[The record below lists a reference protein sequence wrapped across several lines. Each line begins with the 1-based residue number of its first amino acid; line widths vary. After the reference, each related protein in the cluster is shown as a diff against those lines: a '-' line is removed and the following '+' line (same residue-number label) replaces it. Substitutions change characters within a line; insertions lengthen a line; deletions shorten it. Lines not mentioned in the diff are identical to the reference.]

1 MDGLSC
7 FRILLFSV
15 FITLKMYFIKY
26 NESNDIND
34 FLKVIYVYIKVIKS
48 KLFNLNVI
56 IKILPK
62 LKTVI
67 ENLDI

>member
-1 MDGLSC
+1 
-7 FRILLFSV
+7 
-15 FITLKMYFIKY
+15 MYFIKY